1 VKGRGEPNWR
11 PISALPMIA
20 TAIDGGLLAAQEQY
34 ETLLKA
40 RPKPYVL
47 DDATIART
55 THVFRESLECCD
67 VYDEQLRRWRS
78 RRLTP
83 AQRRD
88 VARVENA
95 NREARAVL
103 TAILDLA
110 DELSAGT
117 IERQLSKSDE
127 QLGLE
132 YLLGLHPAALTS

>member
-1 VKGRGEPNWR
+1 M
-11 PISALPMIA
+11 LPVIA
-20 TAIDGGLLAAQEQY
+20 TAIDGGLESAREQY
-34 ETLLKA
+34 EILLEA

-55 THVFRESLECCD
+55 TRVFRESLEYCG
-67 VYDEQLRRWRS
+67 VYDEQLRRWRGL
-78 RRLTP
+78 RLTRS
-83 AQRRD
+83 QQRD

-95 NREARAVL
+95 NREARVVV

-132 YLLGLHPAALTS
+132 YLLGLHPPF

>member
-1 VKGRGEPNWR
+1 V
-11 PISALPMIA
+11 
-20 TAIDGGLLAAQEQY
+20 
-34 ETLLKA
+34 LLKA

-55 THVFRESLECCD
+55 TRVFRESLEWCG

-78 RRLTP
+78 GRLTP

-132 YLLGLHPAALTS
+132 YLLGLHPPL

>member
-1 VKGRGEPNWR
+1 MKGRGEPNWH
-11 PISALPMIA
+11 PISALPMIE
-20 TAIDGGLLAAQEQY
+20 TAITGGLQSAREQY
-34 ETLLKA
+34 EVLLKA

-55 THVFRESLECCD
+55 TRVFRESLEWCG

-78 RRLTP
+78 GRLTP
-83 AQRRD
+83 SQRRD
-88 VARVENA
+88 VARVENT
-95 NREARAVL
+95 NRETRTVV

-117 IERQLSKSDE
+117 IERQLSKTDE

-132 YLLGLHPAALTS
+132 YLLGLHPPL

>member
-1 VKGRGEPNWR
+1 VKGRGEPNWH
-11 PISALPMIA
+11 PITALPLIE
-20 TAIDGGLLAAQEQY
+20 TAITGGLDAAREQH
-34 ETLLKA
+34 ELLLKA

-55 THVFRESLECCD
+55 RRVFCESLEWCG

-78 RRLTP
+78 GRLTP

-88 VARVENA
+88 IARVENA
-95 NREARAVL
+95 KRETRAVI

-117 IERQLSKSDE
+117 IERQLSTSDE

-132 YLLGLHPAALTS
+132 YLLGLHPPL